1 MKTGFSSNEEH
12 VTVSLSGFITPS
24 PSPTP
29 VPTPSPTPHPQ
40 SHADPYAYAQP
51 HTHANAQAFYAHL
64 HQPGYVGYIP
74 ELLDTAHGHHR

>member
-1 MKTGFSSNEEH
+1 MKRGSPPDEEH

-24 PSPTP
+24 PSLSHTGAHAQPNAN
-29 VPTPSPTPHPQ
+29 PQ

-64 HQPGYVGYIP
+64 H
-74 ELLDTAHGHHR
+74 